1 MAKKMNPFLAKY
13 ENSKADKAADK
24 KGAKAMPFG
33 KKGKAPPFGRKK

>member
-24 KGAKAMPFG
+24 KGAAKMAKAAGKKNPFG
-33 KKGKAPPFGRKK
+33 KKK